1 MTFNAFEQFQIIKLI
16 SFSPFGLDL
25 SLTNSSL
32 FLILAL
38 LFFYFLY
45 YTNIILCLK
54 LIIDDMYVI

>member
-45 YTNIILCLK
+45 YTNIKNGYITPTR
-54 LIIDDMYVI
+54 